1 MNFKLK
7 FFSLLLLIPFLGIGQ
22 NKFVGMWKNLDD
34 EDGKE
39 KSHIKVY
46 TEGNELKAT
55 ITKLL
60 PSAKFRT
67 CDDCKGDL
75 KGKPI
80 EGMSIMYGMKK
91 QADGT
96 YSGGTILNP
105 KNGKEYKCTISLDDD
120 KTMRVRGYVG
130 ISALGKTQYWYR
142 LPNQ

>member
-1 MNFKLK
+1 MKFKLFVIA
-7 FFSLLLLIPFLGIGQ
+7 FFALPLMGMAQ

-46 TEGNELKAT
+46 VENNELKAT
-55 ITKLL
+55 VVKLL
-60 PSAKFRT
+60 PHATLRNCES
-67 CDDCKGDL
+67 CKGAL
-75 KGKPI
+75 KNKPI

-91 QADGT
+91 QTDGT

-120 KTMRVRGYVG
+120 NKMRVRGYIG
-130 ISALGKTQYWYR
+130 FSALGKTQFWYK
-142 LPNQ
+142 L

>member
-1 MNFKLK
+1 MKFKLFIIA
-7 FFSLLLLIPFLGIGQ
+7 FFVLPLMGMAQ

-46 TEGNELKAT
+46 IENNELKAT
-55 ITKLL
+55 VVKLL
-60 PSAKFRT
+60 PHATLRNCES
-67 CDDCKGDL
+67 CKGAL
-75 KGKPI
+75 KNKPI

-91 QADGT
+91 QSDGT

-120 KTMRVRGYVG
+120 NKMKVRGYIG
-130 ISALGKTQYWYR
+130 ISALGKTQYWYK
-142 LPNQ
+142 L